1 MLPEPGY
8 YYGAMFLSYIVTGWL
23 YLGIIAFCMFVLRF
37 SVEQSFAVLIILVVL
52 TYFKTARLSRA
63 LWLNVMVKYEGKK

>member
-1 MLPEPGY
+1 
-8 YYGAMFLSYIVTGWL
+8 
-23 YLGIIAFCMFVLRF
+23 MFVLRF